1 MQPVS
6 ALKIVLAL
14 SGVGTLFAA
23 VQVYQE
29 LFVPSTASCP
39 AVGAPGTVFGY
50 PACVYGLFMF
60 AAIAFTAGFGLHVA
74 SRVPSGVRTEG

>member
-6 ALKIVLAL
+6 ALKVILAL
-14 SGVGTLFAA
+14 SVLGTVFAA

-29 LFVPSTASCP
+29 LFVTSAAACP
-39 AVGAPGTVFGY
+39 AVGAPGTMFGY

-60 AAIAFTAGFGLHVA
+60 AAIAFMAGFGLHVA
-74 SRVPSGVRTEG
+74 SRVPSGVSAEG